1 MMKLTIRKAEERD
14 IPELKRLLMQV
25 LNIHAE
31 GRPDLFIPNT
41 TKYTDEELRELIHDP
56 DICIF
61 TADAGDQ
68 LAGYIFCMLKR
79 RLHNN
84 NMHDITTLFIDD
96 LCVDESMRRS
106 HVGAQLLEY
115 AEEYA
120 RSLGCYNITLNVW
133 AFNEHAYRFYEKMGM
148 RPQETV
154 MEKILGGEKK

>member
-1 MMKLTIRKAEERD
+1 MFMVIRKAEERD
-14 IPELKRLLMQV
+14 IPEIKRLLLQV

-41 TKYTDEELRELIHDP
+41 TKYTDDELRELIADP
-56 DICIF
+56 DIVIF
-61 TADAGDQ
+61 TADLGDK
-68 LAGYIFCMLKR
+68 LAGYIFCMIRK

-96 LCVDESMRRS
+96 LCVDETIRGQ
-106 HVGAQLLEY
+106 HVGQQLLEH

-133 AFNEHAYRFYEKMGM
+133 AFNDSAYRFYEKMGM

-154 MEKILGGEKK
+154 MEKILGGEKE